1 MTMGRPRLE
10 DDERKDLGMTIR
22 FTKEERERIDAAA
35 KIAGKKTST
44 WARDLLLAAA
54 KKTD

>member
-1 MTMGRPRLE
+1 MD
-10 DDERKDLGMTIR
+10 DDERKDYGTTIR
-22 FTKEERERIDAAA
+22 FTKDERERIDAAA
-35 KIAGKKTST
+35 RLAGKKTSA